1 VTRHRRRLQTRSSLL
16 LLRSVILGN
25 GDGLRVETNA
35 RSGNIFFALL
45 TRSLKTCLC
54 TRLRFSF
61 FSCLLTRSLD
71 SNISSCNML
80 EITCIL
86 RTHCFF
92 FFFYFFT
99 FFFHFYFR
107 VFFLRTGICRMTVFY
122 SIVFIHTVRI
132 LYPAGCLVRNK
143 ATLVMHLGMVS
154 R

>member
-1 VTRHRRRLQTRSSLL
+1 MTRRHRQLQTRSSLL

-35 RSGNIFFALL
+35 HSGNVFFALL

-54 TRLRFSF
+54 TRLLFSF
-61 FSCLLTRSLD
+61 FSCLLTRSHG

-92 FFFYFFT
+92 TLLFFYF
-99 FFFHFYFR
+99 YFPAPPFCSCAPEFA
-107 VFFLRTGICRMTVFY
+107 VCPCFIASYLSTVY
-122 SIVFIHTVRI
+122 VSYI
-132 LYPAGCLVRNK
+132 PPGAWC
-143 ATLVMHLGMVS
+143 ATKLL
-154 R
+154 

>member
-1 VTRHRRRLQTRSSLL
+1 MTRRHRQLQTRSSLL

-35 RSGNIFFALL
+35 HSGNVFFALL

-54 TRLRFSF
+54 TRLLFSF
-61 FSCLLTRSLD
+61 FSCLLTRSHG

-86 RTHCFF
+86 RTHCFLF
-92 FFFYFFT
+92 HFT
-99 FFFHFYFR
+99 FFLLLLSCSAFL
-107 VFFLRTGICRMTVFY
+107 FLRTGICRMSVFY

>member
-1 VTRHRRRLQTRSSLL
+1 VTRHRRQLQTRSSSLL

-35 RSGNIFFALL
+35 RSGNFFFALL
-45 TRSLKTCLC
+45 TRFLKTCLC
-54 TRLRFSF
+54 TRLTSS
-61 FSCLLTRSLD
+61 FSCPLTCSLG

-80 EITCIL
+80 EITCTL
-86 RTHCFF
+86 RTHF
-92 FFFYFFT
+92 FFT
-99 FFFHFYFR
+99 FFTFSFVLHLL
-107 VFFLRTGICRMTVFY
+107 FLRTGICRMSVFY

>member
-1 VTRHRRRLQTRSSLL
+1 VTRHRRQLQTRSSLL

-35 RSGNIFFALL
+35 CSGNVFFALL
-45 TRSLKTCLC
+45 IRSLKTCLC
-54 TRLRFSF
+54 TRLHSAHPFSRLKHLVLQYVRNYMY
-61 FSCLLTRSLD
+61 STDTLL
-71 SNISSCNML
+71 
-80 EITCIL
+80 
-86 RTHCFF
+86 F
-92 FFFYFFT
+92 FFFYFLLFFT
-99 FFFHFYFR
+99 FTSVLHLL
-107 VFFLRTGICRMTVFY
+107 FLRTGICRMSVFY